1 MTELCVDQNM
11 HTLLAQQYE
20 PHLMKHLTFC
30 QRASGQLAL
39 VNMLLSTENSFNSD
53 HSQNLRGA
61 LATQF
66 VL

>member
-39 VNMLLSTENSFNSD
+39 VNMLLSTENSFNLD
-53 HSQNLRGA
+53 PTYLTAFIFTLDVQ
-61 LATQF
+61 
-66 VL
+66 